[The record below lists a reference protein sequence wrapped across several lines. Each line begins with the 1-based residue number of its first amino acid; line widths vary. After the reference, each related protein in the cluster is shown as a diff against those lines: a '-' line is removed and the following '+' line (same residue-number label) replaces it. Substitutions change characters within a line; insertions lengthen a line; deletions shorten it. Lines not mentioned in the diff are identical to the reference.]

1 MHACKHGG
9 VCGFD
14 LRKEKEIEPDGAE
27 SADALLL
34 LARSLASSSDP
45 FVPSFP

>member
-14 LRKEKEIEPDGAE
+14 LRKEKEIEPDGA
-27 SADALLL
+27 DALLL

-45 FVPSFP
+45 FVPSFL